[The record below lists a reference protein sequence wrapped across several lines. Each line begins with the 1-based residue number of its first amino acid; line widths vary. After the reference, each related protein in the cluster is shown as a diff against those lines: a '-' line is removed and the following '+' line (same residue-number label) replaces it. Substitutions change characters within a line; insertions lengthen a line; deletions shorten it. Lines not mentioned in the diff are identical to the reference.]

1 MPGEFHGQRSLAG
14 YSPCDCKESETTDQ
28 LTPSLFRRQVHVKRE
43 PPKAVKKKKKEKAAL
58 MSSEQKRQQQTLGN
72 SPVLVIRPYIPESR
86 KVPISQMEKE
96 QLRLSGNIKYS
107 F

>member
-1 MPGEFHGQRSLAG
+1 M
-14 YSPCDCKESETTDQ
+14 
-28 LTPSLFRRQVHVKRE
+28 KRE
-43 PPKAVKKKKKEKAAL
+43 PPKAVKKKKKKAAL

-86 KVPISQMEKE
+86 KAPISQMEKD
-96 QLRLSGNIKYS
+96 QLRLSGNTKYS